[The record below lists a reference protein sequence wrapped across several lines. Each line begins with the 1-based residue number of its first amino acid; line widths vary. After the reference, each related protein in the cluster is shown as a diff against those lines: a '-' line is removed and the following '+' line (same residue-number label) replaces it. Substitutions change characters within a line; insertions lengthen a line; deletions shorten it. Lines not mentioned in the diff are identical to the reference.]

1 MANVTVDLSG
11 FEDLLK
17 KTNEL
22 QNNISS
28 LNEEIT
34 DNLAQH
40 YLAEAIANTP
50 VGAIAI
56 SPDGK
61 YRSESEHMRRS
72 WEAERINDST
82 VKVQN
87 SASYA
92 SYVNDG
98 HRQQPGRFIPVLGKR
113 LTKSFVKGLH
123 MQEKAEAATR
133 RASEKIMKNALDEY
147 LSTWIK

>member
-1 MANVTVDLSG
+1 MANVTIDLSG
-11 FEDLLK
+11 FDELLK
-17 KTNEL
+17 KTQEL
-22 QNNISS
+22 QNNVSF
-28 LNEEIT
+28 LNQTIT

-50 VGAIAI
+50 VGETKT
-56 SPDGK
+56 SPDAK

-72 WEAERINDST
+72 WEAERINDTT

-87 SASYA
+87 TASYA

-133 RASEKIMKNALDEY
+133 KASDKIMKNALDDY
-147 LSTWIK
+147 LSTWSK

>member
-1 MANVTVDLSG
+1 MADVTIDLSG
-11 FEDLLK
+11 FDELLR
-17 KTNEL
+17 KTQEL
-22 QNNISS
+22 QDNVSS
-28 LNEEIT
+28 LNKTIT
-34 DNLAQH
+34 DDLSQH

-50 VGAIAI
+50 VGETKT

-61 YRSESEHMRRS
+61 YRSVSEHMRRS
-72 WEAERINDST
+72 WEAERINDTT

-87 SASYA
+87 TASYA

-113 LTKSFVKGLH
+113 LTKSFVKGLY

-133 RASEKIMKNALDEY
+133 KASDKIMKNALDDY
-147 LSTWIK
+147 LSTWSK

>member
-11 FEDLLK
+11 FEELLK

-87 SASYA
+87 TASYA

-98 HRQQPGRFIPVLGKR
+98 HRQRPGRFIPVLGKR

-133 RASEKIMKNALDEY
+133 RASEKIIKNALDDY
-147 LSTWIK
+147 LSTWSK

>member
-1 MANVTVDLSG
+1 MVNVTVDLSG
-11 FEDLLK
+11 FEELLR
-17 KTNEL
+17 KTQEL
-22 QNNISS
+22 QNNVSF
-28 LNEEIT
+28 LNKTIT

-72 WEAERINDST
+72 WEAERINDTT

-98 HRQQPGRFIPVLGKR
+98 HRQRPGRFIPVLGKR

-133 RASEKIMKNALDEY
+133 RASETIVKNALDDY
-147 LSTWIK
+147 LSTWNK

>member
-1 MANVTVDLSG
+1 MADVTIDLSG
-11 FEDLLK
+11 FDELLK
-17 KTNEL
+17 KTQEL
-22 QNNISS
+22 QDNVSS
-28 LNEEIT
+28 LNKTIT
-34 DNLAQH
+34 DDLAQH

-50 VGAIAI
+50 VGETKT
-56 SPDGK
+56 SPDGI
-61 YRSESEHMRRS
+61 YRSVSEHMRRS

-82 VKVQN
+82 VKVLN

-113 LTKSFVKGLH
+113 LTKSFVKGLR

-133 RASEKIMKNALDEY
+133 KASDKIMKNALDDY
-147 LSTWIK
+147 LSTWSK

>member
-11 FEDLLK
+11 FEELLK

-50 VGAIAI
+50 VGALAI

-61 YRSESEHMRRS
+61 YRSDSEHMRRS

-98 HRQQPGRFIPVLGKR
+98 HRQRPGRFIPVLGKR

-133 RASEKIMKNALDEY
+133 RASDKIMKNALDDY
-147 LSTWIK
+147 LSTWNK

>member
-11 FEDLLK
+11 FEELLK
-17 KTNEL
+17 KTQEL

-28 LNEEIT
+28 LNKTIT

-133 RASEKIMKNALDEY
+133 RASDKIMKNALDDY
-147 LSTWIK
+147 LTTWSK

>member
-1 MANVTVDLSG
+1 MADVTIDLSG
-11 FEDLLK
+11 FDELLK
-17 KTNEL
+17 KTQEL
-22 QNNISS
+22 QDNVSS
-28 LNEEIT
+28 LNKTIT
-34 DNLAQH
+34 DDLAQH

-50 VGAIAI
+50 VGETKT

-61 YRSESEHMRRS
+61 YRSVSEHMRRS
-72 WEAERINDST
+72 WEAERINDTT

-87 SASYA
+87 TASYA

-113 LTKSFVKGLH
+113 LTKSFVNGLY

-133 RASEKIMKNALDEY
+133 KASDKIMKNALDDY
-147 LSTWIK
+147 LSTWSK

>member
-11 FEDLLK
+11 FEELLR

-28 LNEEIT
+28 LNEKIT

-40 YLAEAIANTP
+40 YLAEAIVNTP
-50 VGAIAI
+50 VGQLQI

-72 WEAERINDST
+72 WEAERINDTT

-98 HRQQPGRFIPVLGKR
+98 HRQRPGRFIPVLGKR

-133 RASEKIMKNALDEY
+133 RASDKIMKNALDDY
-147 LSTWIK
+147 LSTWSK

>member
-11 FEDLLK
+11 FEELLK

-72 WEAERINDST
+72 WEAERINDTT

-98 HRQQPGRFIPVLGKR
+98 HRQRPGRFVPVLGKR

-123 MQEKAEAATR
+123 IQEKAEAATR
-133 RASEKIMKNALDEY
+133 RASEKIMKNALDDY
-147 LSTWIK
+147 LSKWSE

>member
-11 FEDLLK
+11 FEELLQ
-17 KTNEL
+17 KTQEL

-40 YLAEAIANTP
+40 YLAEAIPNKP

-82 VKVQN
+82 VKVLN

-98 HRQQPGRFIPVLGKR
+98 HRQRPGRFIPVLGKR

-133 RASEKIMKNALDEY
+133 RASEKIMKNALDDY
-147 LSTWIK
+147 LQTWSK

>member
-1 MANVTVDLSG
+1 MADVTIDLSG
-11 FEDLLK
+11 FDELLK
-17 KTNEL
+17 KTQEL
-22 QNNISS
+22 QNNVSS
-28 LNEEIT
+28 LNKTIT
-34 DNLAQH
+34 DDLAQH

-50 VGAIAI
+50 VGETKT

-61 YRSESEHMRRS
+61 YRSVSEHMRRS
-72 WEAERINDST
+72 WEAERINDTT

-87 SASYA
+87 TASYA

-98 HRQQPGRFIPVLGKR
+98 HRQQSGRFIPVLGKR

-133 RASEKIMKNALDEY
+133 KASDKIMKNALDDY
-147 LSTWIK
+147 LSTWSK

>member
-11 FEDLLK
+11 FEELLR
-17 KTNEL
+17 KTQEL

-50 VGAIAI
+50 VGALAI

-72 WEAERINDST
+72 WEAERINDTT

-87 SASYA
+87 TASYA

-98 HRQQPGRFIPVLGKR
+98 HRQRPGRFVPVLGKR

-133 RASEKIMKNALDEY
+133 RASETIVKNALDDY
-147 LSTWIK
+147 LTTWSK

>member
-17 KTNEL
+17 KTQEL

-72 WEAERINDST
+72 WEAERINDTT

-87 SASYA
+87 TASYA

-98 HRQQPGRFIPVLGKR
+98 HRQKLGRFIPVLGKR

-133 RASEKIMKNALDEY
+133 RASDKIMKNALDEY
-147 LSTWIK
+147 LSTWSK

>member
-11 FEDLLK
+11 FEELLK

-92 SYVNDG
+92 SFVNDG
-98 HRQQPGRFIPVLGKR
+98 HRQRPGRFIPVLGKR

-133 RASEKIMKNALDEY
+133 RASEKIMKNALDDY
-147 LSTWIK
+147 LSTWSK

>member
-11 FEDLLK
+11 FEELLK

-50 VGAIAI
+50 VGALAI
-56 SPDGK
+56 SSDGK

-72 WEAERINDST
+72 WEAERINDTT

-98 HRQQPGRFIPVLGKR
+98 HRQRPGRFIPVLGKR

-133 RASEKIMKNALDEY
+133 RASDKIMKNALDDY
-147 LSTWIK
+147 LSTWSK

>member
-1 MANVTVDLSG
+1 MADVTIDLSG
-11 FEDLLK
+11 FDELLK
-17 KTNEL
+17 KTQEL
-22 QNNISS
+22 RDNVSS
-28 LNEEIT
+28 LNKTIT
-34 DNLAQH
+34 DDLAQH

-50 VGAIAI
+50 VGETKT

-61 YRSESEHMRRS
+61 YRSVSEHMRRS

-82 VKVQN
+82 VKVLN
-87 SASYA
+87 TASYA

-133 RASEKIMKNALDEY
+133 RASDKIMKNALNDY
-147 LSTWIK
+147 LSTWSK

>member
-1 MANVTVDLSG
+1 MADVTIDLSG
-11 FEDLLK
+11 FDELLK
-17 KTNEL
+17 KTQEL
-22 QNNISS
+22 QDNISS
-28 LNEEIT
+28 LNQTIT

-50 VGAIAI
+50 VGETKT

-61 YRSESEHMRRS
+61 YRSVSEHMRRS
-72 WEAERINDST
+72 WEAERINDTT

-87 SASYA
+87 TASYA

-133 RASEKIMKNALDEY
+133 RASEKIMKNALDDY
-147 LSTWIK
+147 LSTWSK

>member
-1 MANVTVDLSG
+1 MADVTIDLSG
-11 FEDLLK
+11 FDELLR
-17 KTNEL
+17 KTQEL
-22 QNNISS
+22 QDNVSS
-28 LNEEIT
+28 LNKTIT
-34 DNLAQH
+34 DDLAQH

-50 VGAIAI
+50 VGETKT

-61 YRSESEHMRRS
+61 YRSVSEHMRRS

-82 VKVQN
+82 VKVLN
-87 SASYA
+87 TASYA
-92 SYVNDG
+92 SYINDG

-133 RASEKIMKNALDEY
+133 RASDKIMKNALDDY
-147 LSTWIK
+147 LSTWSK

>member
-11 FEDLLK
+11 FEELLK

-28 LNEEIT
+28 LNEGIT

-98 HRQQPGRFIPVLGKR
+98 HRQRPGRFIPVLGKR

-133 RASEKIMKNALDEY
+133 RASDKIMKNALDDY
-147 LSTWIK
+147 LTTWSK

>member
-11 FEDLLK
+11 FEELLK

-50 VGAIAI
+50 VGALAI

-87 SASYA
+87 TASYA

-98 HRQQPGRFIPVLGKR
+98 HRQRPGRFIPVLGKR

-133 RASEKIMKNALDEY
+133 RASETIMKNALDDY
-147 LSTWIK
+147 LSTWSK

>member
-1 MANVTVDLSG
+1 MADVTIDLSG
-11 FEDLLK
+11 FDELLR
-17 KTNEL
+17 KTQEL
-22 QNNISS
+22 QDNVST
-28 LNEEIT
+28 LNKTIT
-34 DNLAQH
+34 DDLAQL

-50 VGAIAI
+50 VGETKT

-61 YRSESEHMRRS
+61 YRSVSEHMRRS

-123 MQEKAEAATR
+123 MQEKAEVATR
-133 RASEKIMKNALDEY
+133 RTSDKIMKNALDDY
-147 LSTWIK
+147 LSTWSK

>member
-11 FEDLLK
+11 FDELLK
-17 KTNEL
+17 KTQEL
-22 QNNISS
+22 QDNVSS
-28 LNEEIT
+28 LNKTIT
-34 DNLAQH
+34 DDLAQH

-50 VGAIAI
+50 VGETKA

-61 YRSESEHMRRS
+61 YRSVSEHMRRS

-82 VKVQN
+82 VKVLN
-87 SASYA
+87 TASYA

-133 RASEKIMKNALDEY
+133 RASDTIMKNALDDY
-147 LSTWIK
+147 LSTWSK

>member
-11 FEDLLK
+11 FEELLRR
-17 KTNEL
+17 TQEL
-22 QNNISS
+22 QNNVSS

-50 VGAIAI
+50 VGALAI

-61 YRSESEHMRRS
+61 YRSKSEHMRRS
-72 WEAERINDST
+72 WEAERINDTT

-98 HRQQPGRFIPVLGKR
+98 HRQRPGRFVPVLGKR

-133 RASEKIMKNALDEY
+133 RASDKIIKNALDDY
-147 LSTWIK
+147 LSTWSK

>member
-11 FEDLLK
+11 FEELLR

-98 HRQQPGRFIPVLGKR
+98 HRQRPGRFIPVLGKR

-133 RASEKIMKNALDEY
+133 RASETIVKNALDDY
-147 LSTWIK
+147 LSTWSK

>member
-1 MANVTVDLSG
+1 MADVTIDLSG
-11 FEDLLK
+11 FDELLK
-17 KTNEL
+17 KTQEL
-22 QNNISS
+22 QDNVSS
-28 LNEEIT
+28 LNQTIT
-34 DNLAQH
+34 DDLAQH

-50 VGAIAI
+50 VGETKT

-61 YRSESEHMRRS
+61 YRSVSEHMRRS
-72 WEAERINDST
+72 WEAERINDTT
-82 VKVQN
+82 VKVLN

-133 RASEKIMKNALDEY
+133 KASDKIMKNALDDY
-147 LSTWIK
+147 LSTWSK

>member
-1 MANVTVDLSG
+1 MADVTIDLSG
-11 FEDLLK
+11 FDELLK
-17 KTNEL
+17 KTQEL
-22 QNNISS
+22 QNNVSS
-28 LNEEIT
+28 LNQTIT

-50 VGAIAI
+50 VSEVNI

-61 YRSESEHMRRS
+61 YRSVSEHMRRS

-82 VKVQN
+82 VKVLN
-87 SASYA
+87 TASYA

-133 RASEKIMKNALDEY
+133 RASDKIMKNALDDY
-147 LSTWIK
+147 LSTWSK

>member
-1 MANVTVDLSG
+1 MANVTIDLSG

-17 KTNEL
+17 KTQEL

-61 YRSESEHMRRS
+61 YRSVSEHMRRS
-72 WEAERINDST
+72 WEAERINDTT

-87 SASYA
+87 TASYA

-98 HRQQPGRFIPVLGKR
+98 HRQRPGRFIPVLGKR

-123 MQEKAEAATR
+123 MQEKAEVATR
-133 RASEKIMKNALDEY
+133 RASDTIMKNALDDY
-147 LSTWIK
+147 LSTWSK

>member
-1 MANVTVDLSG
+1 MANVTIDLSG
-11 FEDLLK
+11 FDELLK
-17 KTNEL
+17 KTQEL
-22 QNNISS
+22 QDNVSS
-28 LNEEIT
+28 LNQTIT
-34 DNLAQH
+34 DDLAQH

-61 YRSESEHMRRS
+61 YRSDSEHMRRS

-82 VKVQN
+82 VKVLN
-87 SASYA
+87 TVSYA

-123 MQEKAEAATR
+123 MQEKAEATTR
-133 RASEKIMKNALDEY
+133 RASDTIMKNALDDY
-147 LSTWIK
+147 LSTWSK

>member
-1 MANVTVDLSG
+1 MADVTIDLSG
-11 FEDLLK
+11 LDELLR
-17 KTNEL
+17 KTQEL
-22 QNNISS
+22 QDNVST
-28 LNEEIT
+28 LNQTIT
-34 DNLAQH
+34 DDLAQH

-50 VGAIAI
+50 VGETKT

-61 YRSESEHMRRS
+61 YRSVSEHMRRS
-72 WEAERINDST
+72 WEAERINDTT

-87 SASYA
+87 TASYA

-123 MQEKAEAATR
+123 MQEKAEAA
-133 RASEKIMKNALDEY
+133 K
-147 LSTWIK
+147 

>member
-1 MANVTVDLSG
+1 MADVTIDLSG
-11 FEDLLK
+11 FDELLR
-17 KTNEL
+17 KTQEL
-22 QNNISS
+22 QDNVLT
-28 LNEEIT
+28 LNKTIT
-34 DNLAQH
+34 DDLAQL

-50 VGAIAI
+50 VGETKT

-61 YRSESEHMRRS
+61 YRSVSEHMRRS

-82 VKVQN
+82 VKVLN
-87 SASYA
+87 TASYA

-133 RASEKIMKNALDEY
+133 RASDKIMKNALDDY
-147 LSTWIK
+147 LSTWSK

>member
-1 MANVTVDLSG
+1 MADVTIDLSG
-11 FEDLLK
+11 FDELLR
-17 KTNEL
+17 KTQEL
-22 QNNISS
+22 QDNVST
-28 LNEEIT
+28 LNKTIT
-34 DNLAQH
+34 DDLAQL

-50 VGAIAI
+50 VGETKT

-61 YRSESEHMRRS
+61 YRSVSEHLRRS

-82 VKVQN
+82 VKVLN
-87 SASYA
+87 TASYA

-133 RASEKIMKNALDEY
+133 RASDKIMKNALDDY
-147 LSTWIK
+147 LTTWSK

>member
-1 MANVTVDLSG
+1 MADVTIDLSG
-11 FEDLLK
+11 LDELLR
-17 KTNEL
+17 KTQEL
-22 QNNISS
+22 QDNVST
-28 LNEEIT
+28 LNKTIT
-34 DNLAQH
+34 DDLAQY

-50 VGAIAI
+50 VGETKT

-61 YRSESEHMRRS
+61 YRSVSEHMRRS

-82 VKVQN
+82 VKVLN
-87 SASYA
+87 TASYA

-133 RASEKIMKNALDEY
+133 RASDKIMKNALDDY
-147 LSTWIK
+147 LSTWSK

>member
-11 FEDLLK
+11 FEELLK

-28 LNEEIT
+28 LNEKIT

-50 VGAIAI
+50 VGQLQI
-56 SPDGK
+56 SQNGK
-61 YRSESEHMRRS
+61 YRSDSEHMRRS

-98 HRQQPGRFIPVLGKR
+98 HRQRPGRFIPVLGKR
-113 LTKSFVKGLH
+113 LTKSFVKGLR

-133 RASEKIMKNALDEY
+133 RASDTIMKNALDDY
-147 LSTWIK
+147 LSKWSE

>member
-1 MANVTVDLSG
+1 MADVTIDLSG
-11 FEDLLK
+11 LDELLR
-17 KTNEL
+17 KTQEI
-22 QNNISS
+22 QNNVSS
-28 LNEEIT
+28 LNQTIT

-50 VGAIAI
+50 VGETKT

-61 YRSESEHMRRS
+61 YRSVSEHMRRS
-72 WEAERINDST
+72 WEAERINDTT
-82 VKVQN
+82 VKVLN
-87 SASYA
+87 TASYA

-133 RASEKIMKNALDEY
+133 RASDKIMKNALDDY
-147 LSTWIK
+147 LSTWSK

>member
-11 FEDLLK
+11 FEELLRR
-17 KTNEL
+17 TQEL

-50 VGAIAI
+50 VGQIQI

-87 SASYA
+87 SASY
-92 SYVNDG
+92 
-98 HRQQPGRFIPVLGKR
+98 
-113 LTKSFVKGLH
+113 
-123 MQEKAEAATR
+123 
-133 RASEKIMKNALDEY
+133 
-147 LSTWIK
+147 

>member
-17 KTNEL
+17 KTQEL

-50 VGAIAI
+50 VGALAI

-72 WEAERINDST
+72 WEAERINDYT

-87 SASYA
+87 TASYA

-98 HRQQPGRFIPVLGKR
+98 HRQRPGRYIPVLGKR

-133 RASEKIMKNALDEY
+133 RASDKIIKNALDDY
-147 LSTWIK
+147 LSTWSK